1 MAQTQQANIAAAFL
15 RLTQASN
22 TLAARVGPL
31 TSLNTQE
38 KGSLVAALNEVRA
51 AIPTLTA
58 LIDDAA
64 ASTSTTWS
72 SAKIQERIASAIT
85 ALISGADGASDTL
98 KELADQIVAL
108 TQADQGLLSFNAS
121 QELTPMQQ
129 AQACSNLGIGDPAYD
144 FVPAI
149 EAALSS
155 GL

>member
-31 TSLNTQE
+31 TSLSTQE

-51 AIPTLTA
+51 AIPTLTD

-85 ALISGADGASDTL
+85 AMISGADGASDTL

-108 TQADQGLLSFNAS
+108 TQADQGLLSFNAP
-121 QELTPMQQ
+121 QELTPGQQ
-129 AQACSNLGIGDPAYD
+129 AQACSNLGIGDPAHD